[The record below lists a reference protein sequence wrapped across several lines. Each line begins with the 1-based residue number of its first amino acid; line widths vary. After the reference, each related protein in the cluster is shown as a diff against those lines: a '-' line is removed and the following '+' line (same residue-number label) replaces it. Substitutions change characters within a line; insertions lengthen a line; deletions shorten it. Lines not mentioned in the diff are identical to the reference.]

1 MTGMV
6 AQDVVT
12 DGDGR
17 LGLTIRHFGGAAAAR
32 GARMQR
38 GGRGTGMTDG
48 FDGALTARFWATVR
62 QCDSAEMHGVWGGD
76 G

>member
-17 LGLTIRHFGGAAAAR
+17 LGQTIRHLGSAAAAS

-48 FDGALTARFWATVR
+48 FDGALTVRFRATVR
-62 QCDSAEMHGVWGGD
+62 QCDSAEMRGLWLSD

>member
-6 AQDVVT
+6 AQHVVT

-17 LGLTIRHFGGAAAAR
+17 LGQTIRHLGGAALAR
-32 GARMQR
+32 RARMQR
-38 GGRGTGMTDG
+38 GGRATRMTDG
-48 FDGALTARFWATVR
+48 FDGALTVRFLATVR
-62 QCDSAEMHGVWGGD
+62 QCDSAEMRGLGLSD